1 MDGDDGRI
9 IGSCPGLFSDSR
21 ISEPSCRRTKRGGA
35 VHGGVRRLG
44 QGMPEDDADPRDSV
58 RALAGKLRLPHHAL
72 VGGDAVAR
80 L

>member
-1 MDGDDGRI
+1 M
-9 IGSCPGLFSDSR
+9 
-21 ISEPSCRRTKRGGA
+21 
-35 VHGGVRRLG
+35 HGGVRRLG

>member
-1 MDGDDGRI
+1 MGGDDGCI
-9 IGSCPGLFSDSR
+9 MGSCLRLFSDSR
-21 ISEPSCRRTKRGGA
+21 VSKPSCRRTKRGGA

-44 QGMPEDDADPRDSV
+44 QGMPEDDVDPRGSMQV
-58 RALAGKLRLPHHAL
+58 LAGKLRLPHHAL